1 MKLVIDIDDSIK
13 SVIDKNGTNEIV
25 NEALWQ
31 ATKNGIPVKEAI
43 IYDDDGIGH
52 KVYKECK

>member
-25 NEALWQ
+25 DEALWQ
-31 ATKNGIPVKEAI
+31 ATKNGIPVKKAI
-43 IYDDDGIGH
+43 MDIHGKKYSIYM
-52 KVYKECK
+52 ECD

>member
-13 SVIDKNGTNEIV
+13 SVIDKNGTNVIV

-31 ATKNGIPVKEAI
+31 ATKNGIPVKKSTMDI
-43 IYDDDGIGH
+43 RGKKY
-52 KVYKECK
+52 KVYMECD

>member
-25 NEALWQ
+25 NEVLWQ
-31 ATKNGIPVKEAI
+31 ATKNGKPVKEAI
-43 IYDDDGIGH
+43 IYDDDGVGH
-52 KVYKECK
+52 KVYKESE